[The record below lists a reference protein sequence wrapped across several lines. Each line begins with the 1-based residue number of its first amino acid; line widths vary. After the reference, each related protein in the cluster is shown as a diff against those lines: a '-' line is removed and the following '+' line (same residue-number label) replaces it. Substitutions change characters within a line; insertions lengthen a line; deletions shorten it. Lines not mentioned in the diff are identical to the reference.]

1 MQDRPTPE
9 ELLSYARKVLL
20 NSILPT
26 TPEDKRIEI
35 LMISSA
41 MDMATRTAVRGEK
54 PLRTELAALCRILGA
69 NESEGENLQATVLR
83 LNRQLVTKIRAG
95 TFDAPGPIRTEVR
108 DHLFETVCDK
118 LRESKPKHLKA
129 EGLS

>member
-20 NSILPT
+20 DSILPVA
-26 TPEDKRIEI
+26 PEDKRIEI
-35 LMISSA
+35 LMIASA
-41 MDMATRTAVRGEK
+41 MDMTTRAAVRHET

-69 NESEGENLQATVLR
+69 DESEGENLQAAVLR
-83 LNRQLVTKIRAG
+83 LNHQLVTGIRAG
-95 TFDAPGPIRTEVR
+95 TFDVPGPQRTEVR

>member
-20 NSILPT
+20 DNVLPAA
-26 TPEDKRIEI
+26 PDDQRIKI
-35 LMISSA
+35 LMIASA
-41 MDMATRTAVRGEK
+41 MDMAARAAGRGEA
-54 PLRTELAALCRILGA
+54 PLRAELAALSAIQDAGPR
-69 NESEGENLQATVLR
+69 EGEDLQATVLR
-83 LNRQLVTKIRAG
+83 LNRQLVAAIRNGA
-95 TFDAPGPIRTEVR
+95 FDAPGPKRAQVR
-108 DHLFETVCDK
+108 AHLFEIVCDK

>member
-20 NSILPT
+20 DSILPT
-26 TPEDKRIEI
+26 TPDDKRIEV
-35 LMISSA
+35 LMIASA
-41 MDMATRTAVRGEK
+41 MDMGRRAAARGEA
-54 PLRTELAALCRILGA
+54 PLRTELIALCKIY
-69 NESEGENLQATVLR
+69 ETDEPKSKNLQATVLH
-83 LNRQLVTKIRAG
+83 LNQQLVADIRAG
-95 TFDAPGPIRTEVR
+95 TFDPLDPRHTEVR

-129 EGLS
+129 ERLV

>member
-20 NSILPT
+20 DSILPIA
-26 TPEDKRIEI
+26 PDNKRIEV
-35 LMISSA
+35 LMIASA
-41 MDMATRTAVRGEK
+41 MDMATRAAVRGEA
-54 PLRTELAALCRILGA
+54 PLRTELAALCKIH
-69 NESEGENLQATVLR
+69 EIDETEGENLQAAVLR
-83 LNRQLVTKIRAG
+83 LNHQLVTEIRAG
-95 TFDAPGPIRTEVR
+95 TFDIPSPQRTEVR